1 LLRAIAERSHNR
13 DRPQSA
19 SMRRQKVGLQPIPI
33 WSWFET
39 RVLCFEENRKGDA
52 MIRGWI
58 GAIGLSLMATQALAA
73 DPLEVGIGYLR
84 PARVKETLSLVEQ
97 PAANNGVAGALLA
110 IEDNNTT
117 GKFLNQHF
125 TLTETRL
132 KDGDDVVAAANKL
145 AEHDGYLILDLP
157 AEEVLKVADAL
168 RERGTVLLDAG
179 SIDDRLREQDCR
191 ANVVHVAPTRSM
203 LADALGQYL
212 VWKQWKRWL
221 LVVGSHD
228 NDKLYADALRRAASR
243 FGAKIVQERTFE
255 DSGGAR
261 RTDSGVTLI
270 QRQMPVFTQSAPAYD
285 VLVAADESEVF
296 ASYLPYRTWDPRPV
310 AGSAGLIPTSWD
322 ASHDQWGAIQIQNRF
337 VKLNSRHMTAL
348 DMQAWTATRIIGEAT
363 SRTNSADPKTVFG
376 FIKGKDFSVA
386 AFKGQRLTL
395 RDWNLQLRQPILLA
409 DGRMVVSVSPQEGF
423 LHQFSELDT
432 LGVDRPETK
441 CKLQ

>member
-1 LLRAIAERSHNR
+1 
-13 DRPQSA
+13 
-19 SMRRQKVGLQPIPI
+19 
-33 WSWFET
+33 
-39 RVLCFEENRKGDA
+39 
-52 MIRGWI
+52 MIRGWM
-58 GAIGLSLMATQALAA
+58 GAIGLIFMATHALAA
-73 DPLEVGIGYLR
+73 EPLEVGIGYLR
-84 PARVKETLSLVEQ
+84 HAGVKQTLSLAEQ
-97 PAANNGVAGALLA
+97 PAANDGVAGALLA

-125 TLTETRL
+125 TLTEVRL
-132 KDGDDVVAAANKL
+132 KEGDDVAAAANKL
-145 AEHDGYLILDLP
+145 ADQDGYIILDLP
-157 AEEVLKVADAL
+157 ADDVLKVADAL
-168 RERGTVLLDAG
+168 RDRGTVLFDAG
-179 SIDDRLREQDCR
+179 SSDDRLREQDCR

-221 LVVGSHD
+221 LVSGSHD

-255 DSGGAR
+255 DTGGAR

-270 QRQMPVFTQSAPAYD
+270 QRQMPVFTQEAPAYD

-310 AGSAGLIPTSWD
+310 AGSAGLVPTSWD

-337 VKLNSRHMTAL
+337 LKLNSRHMTAL
-348 DMQAWTATRIIGEAT
+348 DMQAWTATRMIGEAI
-363 SRTNSADPKTVFG
+363 SRTNSGDPKTVFG

>member
-1 LLRAIAERSHNR
+1 
-13 DRPQSA
+13 
-19 SMRRQKVGLQPIPI
+19 
-33 WSWFET
+33 
-39 RVLCFEENRKGDA
+39 
-52 MIRGWI
+52 MIRCLI
-58 GAIGLSLMATQALAA
+58 GATLLSVVATRALAA

-84 PARVKETLSLVEQ
+84 HAGVRETLSLVEQ
-97 PAANNGVAGALLA
+97 PAENNGVAGVKLA

-125 TLTETRL
+125 TLDETDL
-132 KDGDDVVAAANKL
+132 KNGDDVVKAAADL
-145 AEHDGYLILDLP
+145 AEHDGFIILDLP
-157 AEEVLKVADAL
+157 ADEVLKVADAL
-168 RERGTVLLDAG
+168 RDRGTVLLDAG

-191 ANVVHVAPTRSM
+191 ANVVHVAPTRTM

-228 NDKLYADALRRAASR
+228 NDKLYADALRRTAAR
-243 FGAKIVQERTFE
+243 FGAKIVQERIFE
-255 DSGGAR
+255 DTGGAR

-270 QRQMPVFTQSAPAYD
+270 QRQMPVFTQQAPAYD
-285 VLVAADESEVF
+285 VLLAADESEVF

-310 AGSAGLIPTSWD
+310 AGSAGLVATSWD
-322 ASHDQWGAIQIQNRF
+322 AAHDQWGAVQIQNRF

-348 DMQAWTATRIIGEAT
+348 DMQAWTAARIVGEAV
-363 SRTNSADPKTVFG
+363 SRTNSADAKTVFA

-395 RDWNLQLRQPILLA
+395 RDWNLQLRQPLLLS

-423 LHQFSELDT
+423 LHQVSELDT

>member
-1 LLRAIAERSHNR
+1 
-13 DRPQSA
+13 
-19 SMRRQKVGLQPIPI
+19 
-33 WSWFET
+33 
-39 RVLCFEENRKGDA
+39 
-52 MIRGWI
+52 MIRGLI
-58 GAIGLSLMATQALAA
+58 GAIGLCVVATHALAA
-73 DPLEVGIGYLR
+73 DRLEIGIGYLR
-84 PARVKETLSLVEQ
+84 HAGVKSTLSLVEQ

-125 TLTETRL
+125 TLNEVQL
-132 KDGDDVVAAANKL
+132 KDGEDAAAAASKL
-145 AEHDGYLILDLP
+145 VDHDNFIIADLP
-157 AEEVLKVADAL
+157 ADDLLKVADAL
-168 RERGTVLLDAG
+168 RDRGTVVLDAG

-203 LADALGQYL
+203 LADGLAQYL

-228 NDKLYADALRRAASR
+228 ADKLYAEALRRAASR
-243 FGAKIVQERTFE
+243 FGAKIVQERTF
-255 DSGGAR
+255 DDTGGAR

-270 QRQMPVFTQSAPAYD
+270 QRQMPVFTQEAPAYD

-310 AGSAGLIPTSWD
+310 AGSAGLVPTSWD

-348 DMQAWTATRIIGEAT
+348 DMQAWTATRMVGEAVA
-363 SRTNSADPKTVFG
+363 RTNSGDPRTVFG
-376 FIKGKDFSVA
+376 FIKGKDFAVA

-395 RDWNLQLRQPILLA
+395 RDWDLQLRQPILLA

-423 LHQFSELDT
+423 LHQTSELDT
-432 LGVDRPETK
+432 LGIDRPETK
-441 CKLQ
+441 CNLQ